1 MPDFRSLVIT
11 DFPGGPAAFEV
22 VAKYCYGIDVELTV
36 ENLAHVYC
44 ASRAMRVAD
53 MEKSTEQF
61 LSSVVLQ
68 ASLGAGGM
76 RRRSRPPRI
85 LLLLLLLLQDPAKA
99 AVVLKVATTIPVHMM
114 TDAMMEGLVGHCIN
128 AIAAMFAPTP
138 ELNALP
144 SDCFAT
150 IVRAARDMDADKRTL
165 EAAVLAYLD
174 AHVPP
179 PDAPAPRPPHHG
191 GAGGGGSDAG
201 VGAGGV
207 RLSIEEFLEVTAAPG
222 RMDDMRHCEAVYGF
236 LDVLLRT
243 YRSDAEAEAL
253 CKGLHEL
260 G

>member
-1 MPDFRSLVIT
+1 
-11 DFPGGPAAFEV
+11 
-22 VAKYCYGIDVELTV
+22 
-36 ENLAHVYC
+36 
-44 ASRAMRVAD
+44 
-53 MEKSTEQF
+53 
-61 LSSVVLQ
+61 
-68 ASLGAGGM
+68 
-76 RRRSRPPRI
+76 
-85 LLLLLLLLQDPAKA
+85 
-99 AVVLKVATTIPVHMM
+99 MM

-128 AIAAMFAPTP
+128 AIAAMFTPTP

-165 EAAVLAYLD
+165 EAAVLSYLD
-174 AHVPP
+174 AHVPDPARPVP
-179 PDAPAPRPPHHG
+179 PPAHG
-191 GAGGGGSDAG
+191 GSA
-201 VGAGGV
+201 GAGDASSGGL

-236 LDVLLRT
+236 LEALLRA